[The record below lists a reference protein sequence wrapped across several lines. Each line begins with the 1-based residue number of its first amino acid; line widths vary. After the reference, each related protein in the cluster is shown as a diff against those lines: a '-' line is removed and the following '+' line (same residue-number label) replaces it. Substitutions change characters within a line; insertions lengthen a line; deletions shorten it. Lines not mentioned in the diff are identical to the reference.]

1 MEKHHKLR
9 RPAGALPL
17 HVLFPTAAR
26 FSPPRSPD
34 ARPHAPNPPP
44 PGSSIHG
51 CNICGKEGH
60 QAAHC
65 PNGTVGWETKW
76 PREAF
81 ILEEPQWYCEPNYE
95 VVAKVAKEWAD
106 KRRRQLAGGGAAA
119 GEAAAQLA
127 GEGDQGGV
135 PGDADG
141 DAHGGGG
148 EGPTSGAGAAA
159 GVAPPPP
166 GGVWQTYYDALGR
179 PYFFQA
185 QTNTTVWALPPGA
198 VALPGVPPVAGAAAP
213 QQQQQQQQQQ
223 MGAGGLVQAQA
234 QAHQT
239 VGA

>member
-1 MEKHHKLR
+1 MR
-9 RPAGALPL
+9 CRSCLPTPCA
-17 HVLFPTAAR
+17 HTTT
-26 FSPPRSPD
+26 SPD
-34 ARPHAPNPPP
+34 APPTTR

-81 ILEEPQWYCEPNYE
+81 VLEEPQWYAEPNYE

-119 GEAAAQLA
+119 GEAAPQLA

-135 PGDADG
+135 AGDAEAA
-141 DAHGGGG
+141 AHGAGG
-148 EGPTSGAGAAA
+148 EGPASGAGAAGAAA
-159 GVAPPPP
+159 GGAPPPS

-179 PYFFQA
+179 PYYFQA
-185 QTNTTVWALPPGA
+185 ATNTTVWALPPGA

-213 QQQQQQQQQQ
+213 QQQ